1 MRRFSSNWCAIA
13 IASLCCIPSGRA
25 QNAAGQSSPEAAV
38 AGQDGCEFY
47 VALQSLEPAAVKLL
61 ATPLAPVNRTLFT
74 DNSIRQL
81 QDWDLPSKVTAWRDR
96 PGAEELARQWDELN
110 KQWSAGSG
118 NKDKS
123 KSSVPQGRPA
133 PYRAGPLPEK
143 DWQDLEKWL
152 GKNGPKKLPGLCIDS
167 AKATYMLAVGI
178 ITGGAGSTA
187 ADYNRVGEYTD
198 YASKPQADSLGPN
211 AGAVAPFKTPQDEFT
226 GAGISG
232 VKGGNTCV
240 YLYRTNGKAIGAG
253 GAREVAPEYYY
264 CHAGGGISQ
273 STVTTMLKYLSK
285 TGLK

>member
-1 MRRFSSNWCAIA
+1 MRRFSSNWCAIV

-47 VALQSLEPAAVKLL
+47 VALQPLEPAAVKLL
-61 ATPLAPVNRTLFT
+61 ATPLAPVNRTLFV

-167 AKATYMLAVGI
+167 AKATYMLVVGI

-240 YLYRTNGKAIGAG
+240 YLYRTNGKAIGA
-253 GAREVAPEYYY
+253 REVAPEYYY